1 MESINIISIF
11 TKLRAKKKIFFIV
24 WPIVF
29 ALSVLWIIPQP
40 RYYNCSVSLAPET
53 IGDNAGG
60 LSSIASSFGLN
71 LGTQGYDAIHPLLY
85 PELINSPEFLV
96 NLFRIKVTTIDNSI
110 NCDYGT
116 YLRKH
121 QKKNCLKA
129 PFQYAVKSIADIFST
144 PDKFVV
150 KQKENSINAFNLSKP
165 NYDLM
170 KIVEGKITCSVDQ
183 RTEVIT
189 ISVQDQD
196 RLVCALI
203 ADSVREHLQDFII
216 QYRTK
221 KAKIDVLHYQTLA
234 DSAKK
239 EYDKSVISYSTFCDA
254 NQDVNLQ
261 SVLSKRDQLEN
272 NMQMKYNAYSA
283 MQNQLEAMKVK
294 LQEKTPAFTTLQSAT
309 VPQKPAGPKRML
321 FVVMMLILATMIT
334 SCYVLKSEMSKLLV
348 FYKN

>member
-1 MESINIISIF
+1 M
-11 TKLRAKKKIFFIV
+11 
-24 WPIVF
+24 
-29 ALSVLWIIPQP
+29 
-40 RYYNCSVSLAPET
+40 
-53 IGDNAGG
+53 
-60 LSSIASSFGLN
+60 
-71 LGTQGYDAIHPLLY
+71 
-85 PELINSPEFLV
+85 
-96 NLFRIKVTTIDNSI
+96 
-110 NCDYGT
+110 
-116 YLRKH
+116 RKH
-121 QKKNCLKA
+121 QKKNWLKA

-254 NQDVNLQ
+254 NQEVNLQ

-309 VPQKPAGPKRML
+309 VPQKPAGPKRMF
-321 FVVMMLILATMIT
+321 FVAIMLILATMVT
-334 SCYVLKSEMSKLLV
+334 SCFILRKDMLKLLV
-348 FYKN
+348 FYKD

>member
-1 MESINIISIF
+1 MESIDIISIS
-11 TKLRAKKKIFFIV
+11 KKILAKKKLFFIV
-24 WPIVF
+24 WVIVF
-29 ALSVLWIIPQP
+29 AISTLWIMPQP

-53 IGDNAGG
+53 TGDNMGG
-60 LSSIASSFGLN
+60 ITSIASSFGLN
-71 LGTQGYDAIHPLLY
+71 LGGSGNDAIHPMLY
-85 PELINSPEFLV
+85 PELIESPEFLIK
-96 NLFRIKVTTIDNSI
+96 LFPIEIKTIDNSI
-110 NCDYGT
+110 NCDYAT

-121 QKKNCLKA
+121 QKSNWLTA
-129 PFQYAVKSIADIFST
+129 PFLYAIKSITKYFST
-144 PDKFVV
+144 KKIISPSNEKT
-150 KQKENSINAFNLSKP
+150 INAFNLSEP
-165 NYDLM
+165 DYNLM
-170 KIVEGKITCSVDQ
+170 KKIEGNITCAVDQ

-189 ISVQDQD
+189 ISVKDQD

-203 ADSVREHLQDFII
+203 ADSVRQHLQDFII

-221 KAKIDVLHYQTLA
+221 KAKIDVQHYQKLA
-234 DSAKK
+234 DKAKK
-239 EYDKSVISYSTFCDA
+239 EYDKTVIEYSAFCDA

-261 SVLSKRDQLEN
+261 SILSKRDQLEN
-272 NMQMKYNAYSA
+272 NMQMKYNTYSA